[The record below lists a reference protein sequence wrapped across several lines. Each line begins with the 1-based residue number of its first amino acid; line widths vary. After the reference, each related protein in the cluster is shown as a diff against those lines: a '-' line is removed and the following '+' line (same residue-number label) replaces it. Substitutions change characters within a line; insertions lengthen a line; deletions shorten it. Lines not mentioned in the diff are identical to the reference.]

1 MATEVFRVGTPGQP
15 SFQLRKGETGGP
27 VFDPMRV
34 DPPLTEDEIVQA
46 FRPGSVVISRAV
58 SEIQECGLQIIATPG
73 ADALPERLRA
83 AHCEIVP
90 GVEMDRPSFKLALR
104 KLE

>member
-1 MATEVFRVGTPGQP
+1 MANEVFRVGTPGQS
-15 SFQLRKGETGGP
+15 SFQLRRGESGLS
-27 VFDPMRV
+27 VFDPMSV
-34 DPPLTEDEIVQA
+34 DPPLTEDEILQA
-46 FRPGSVVISRAV
+46 FRQGNVVISRSV
-58 SEIQECGLQIIATPG
+58 SEIEACGLQIIATPG

-90 GVEMDRPSFKLALR
+90 GVDMDRPSFKQALR

>member
-1 MATEVFRVGTPGQP
+1 M
-15 SFQLRKGETGGP
+15 S
-27 VFDPMRV
+27 V

-46 FRPGSVVISRAV
+46 FRHGSFVIARSV
-58 SEIQECGLQIIATPG
+58 SEIEECGLQVIATPG
-73 ADALPERLRA
+73 TDALPERLRA

-90 GVEMDRPSFKLALR
+90 GVDMDRTSFKQALR